1 MAHLNVHRICVHI
14 IKNVRIGDTMDS
26 VKIAFGTSE
35 DFRKL
40 QDTEPDS
47 DNNSDNLEQDVENP
61 EQG

>member
-1 MAHLNVHRICVHI
+1 
-14 IKNVRIGDTMDS
+14 MDS

-40 QDTEPDS
+40 QDIEPDS
-47 DNNSDNLEQDVENP
+47 DNNSDSSEQDVKNS

>member
-1 MAHLNVHRICVHI
+1 
-14 IKNVRIGDTMDS
+14 MDS

-40 QDTEPDS
+40 QDIEPDS
-47 DNNSDNLEQDVENP
+47 NNSSDKSEQDVENL